1 MEEIAPAANAV
12 FSRKVRPPI
21 DIAATALMTMGV
33 VFLIS
38 SFSIGTAITV
48 GSFAGF
54 CVAAWNWLRMGR
66 RRKALAHLIAAFG
79 VYILMLIVSALIGI
93 FLAQL
98 FVRSVPT
105 QVATPAIGDLIPP
118 TSGVVNVLQNGAVP
132 AVGMV
137 VFSLIA
143 GALVVAYLY
152 LATARDVRQYEA
164 AGDSVELYNFLP
176 LLGIAA
182 ISATFISGGTNFV
195 AQIPVAQFQNHI
207 YCEVLQP
214 GMSLYEV
221 SQALDKIGPNYRF
234 DVPKGTTPHAPGVS
248 YYQAV
253 IWKNIRFDVR
263 YDLSLQIGF
272 TTESKLA
279 SVERYWYDFGRN
291 PDEGSDVVICPWTIF
306 NSLAAK

>member
-1 MEEIAPAANAV
+1 MEETAPGVNVV
-12 FSRKVRPPI
+12 FPRKVRPPI

-79 VYILMLIVSALIGI
+79 VYILMIIVSALIGI
-93 FLAQL
+93 FLVQL

-105 QVATPAIGDLIPP
+105 QVETPAIGDLIPP
-118 TSGVVNVLQNGAVP
+118 TSGVVNVLQNSAVP

-152 LATARDVRQYEA
+152 LATAHDVRQYEA

-182 ISATFISGGTNFV
+182 ISAAFISGSTTFV
-195 AQIPVAQFQNHI
+195 AQIPIAQFQNHV

-221 SQALDKIGPNYRF
+221 SQTLNKLGTNYRF
-234 DVPKGTTPHAPGVS
+234 DVEKGRFPPHVQGVS
-248 YYQAV
+248 YYQDV
-253 IWKNIRFDVR
+253 MWKDIRFDVR
-263 YDLSLQIGF
+263 YDLSLRLGF
-272 TTESKLA
+272 TSESKLA
-279 SVERYWYDFGRN
+279 AVERRQIDYPWSF
-291 PDEGSDVVICPWTIF
+291 SKVITCPWTIF
-306 NSLAAK
+306 NSLTAQ